1 VKTDLIL
8 EKAREL
14 DFPVQD
20 EKLKAFIKSL

>member
-1 VKTDLIL
+1 MDLIF